1 MTDQEHYKIGT
12 LISDMG
18 KLGIIY
24 RRIDAGTLNTEF
36 ALINWRFNYEI
47 YYFDGGV
54 TVMGHSTL
62 KRLTEKGSIK
72 IISSDKERCIIE
84 ELIEVDN
91 GI

>member
-1 MTDQEHYKIGT
+1 MTAQAHYKIGT

-47 YYFDGGV
+47 YYFDGGI

-62 KRLTEKGSIK
+62 DRLVKNGTIEIIK
-72 IISSDKERCIIE
+72 DDESNYVIKEVQDEI
-84 ELIEVDN
+84 
-91 GI
+91 

>member
-1 MTDQEHYKIGT
+1 MTAQEHYKIGT

-47 YYFDGGV
+47 YYFDGGI

-62 KRLTEKGSIK
+62 DRLVKNGNIEIIK
-72 IISSDKERCIIE
+72 DDESNYVIKEVQDEI
-84 ELIEVDN
+84 
-91 GI
+91 

>member
-47 YYFDGGV
+47 YYFDGGI

-62 KRLTEKGSIK
+62 DRLVKNGTIEIIKDDGSNYVIK
-72 IISSDKERCIIE
+72 
-84 ELIEVDN
+84 EVQN
-91 GI
+91 EI